1 MRNGWKVTKIHKKQK
16 HFQKEVDLGVNS
28 EVKFLEFELLSQ
40 EKSDFN
46 GSDKLLCFIFILL
59 HSFRKPGLKA

>member
-28 EVKFLEFELLSQ
+28 EVKFLEFELL
-40 EKSDFN
+40 
-46 GSDKLLCFIFILL
+46 
-59 HSFRKPGLKA
+59 KPGKI